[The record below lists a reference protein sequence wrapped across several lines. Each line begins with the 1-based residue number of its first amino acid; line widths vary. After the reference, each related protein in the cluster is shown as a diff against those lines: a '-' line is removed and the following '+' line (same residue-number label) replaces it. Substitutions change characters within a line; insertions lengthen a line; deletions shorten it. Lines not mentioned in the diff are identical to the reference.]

1 MRQSFPRLFSLGLL
15 LTVCSLPLAAQPQQT
30 AVWRFDRLDRIG
42 GHPVQAEGRPRL
54 IETGAGRAVEFNGV
68 DDALFIDNH
77 PMAGFASFTFEA
89 IFRPDGGAEAQRWFH
104 LATADPVTG
113 AVSLPGGTTDPNP
126 RFLFEIRVADGN
138 KWYLDAFTH
147 GDGYNQ
153 ALMFPK
159 LLHPTGTWH
168 SVAQTYDGKV
178 FRSYVDGVLQGEAA
192 IAFKPQG
199 PGKSSVGT
207 RINRVNYFKG
217 AILTARFTP
226 TALAPSA
233 MLKVPDS
240 LRRPAGRG
248 P

>member
-1 MRQSFPRLFSLGLL
+1 MRQSFPRLLCLAVLWAISGP
-15 LTVCSLPLAAQPQQT
+15 PLAAQPQPT

-42 GHPVQAEGRPRL
+42 GHPVQAEGQPRL
-54 IETGAGRAVEFNGV
+54 IRTGAGPAVEFDGV

-77 PMAGFASFTFEA
+77 PMAGFGSFTFEA

-147 GDGYNQ
+147 GATYNQ
-153 ALMFPK
+153 ALMFPGK
-159 LLHPTGTWH
+159 LHPLEEWH
-168 SVAQTYDGKV
+168 AVAQTYDGKV
-178 FRSYVDGVLQGEAA
+178 YRSYVDGVLQGEAA
-192 IAFKPQG
+192 IDFKPQG
-199 PGKSSVGT
+199 PGKASVGT

-226 TALAPSA
+226 AALPPSA
-233 MLKVPDS
+233 MLKVPDA
-240 LRRPAGRG
+240 LRRDSK
-248 P
+248 